1 MLARVFFAFNNLVR
15 FGYDFYDDTTLRF
28 VFNNSGRCGL
38 QKSFGIQHRHGSS
51 IDGSICHRLA
61 FNINFQHLSRAQHS
75 NGGSDFGTYV
85 R

>member
-1 MLARVFFAFNNLVR
+1 MMARFPFAFNNFLR
-15 FGYDFYDDTTLRF
+15 FCYDFYDDTTLRF

-38 QKSFGIQHRHGSS
+38 QKSFGIQHRHDPAL
-51 IDGSICHRLA
+51 DGSICHWLA

-75 NGGSDFGTYV
+75 NGGFDIGIYL